1 MAQKNVEADDL
12 QKRLDAFNDQIMKM
26 QMLFDG
32 KFNEL
37 QATNAYLT
45 QELRNKE
52 NELETL

>member
-1 MAQKNVEADDL
+1 M

-37 QATNAYLT
+37 QETNAYLT

-52 NELETL
+52 NELETLQKEAKEELE